1 MLFKHF
7 VEYSHK
13 VKEVSS
19 KKAKIDIIAQ
29 YLGKLEREEAEIGIS
44 FISGRIRQG
53 RLNLAWKGLSGLLNV
68 GPNLPVKSPSLKE
81 VDVVLS
87 RAQSVRGRSKVEAL
101 RPLFASLSANERKFL
116 VMLILGD
123 IQQGAGEGLVKK
135 ALVRFFD
142 AEDSAIEHAHM
153 LIPELGKLF
162 VHLLDKGK
170 VGLKNIGIS
179 IFKPVKPML
188 AQTAESVDDVLKEHG
203 NFALE
208 HKLDGVRI
216 QIHKSGTRVKIFSRH
231 LKEITMHFPELVDVA
246 KTIPVE
252 EFILDG
258 EAIGIDK
265 DGQQLPFQV
274 LAKRT
279 TRKRDINTVKKK
291 IRVIPQFFDVLY
303 TDGHDCMSM
312 SYKERS
318 KILSN
323 MIVKTHFLTQRAIP
337 HNRADAKTFF
347 EDALAKG
354 NEGIMVKLLD
364 SAYKAGKRGKLW
376 FKIKKAHTIDC
387 VILAAEWGH
396 GRRTG
401 WLSNLHLGVLDE
413 TNSKYL
419 MVGKTFKGLTDEM
432 MRWLTEHL
440 QNIKVHENTWAIYVK
455 PEIVV
460 EVAFNE
466 VQTSPKYDSR
476 IALRFA
482 RVKAIRHDKKPNE
495 INTILDLENLMR

>member
-1 MLFKHF
+1 MLFKHL
-7 VEYSHK
+7 VEYSRK
-13 VKEVSS
+13 IKEVSS
-19 KKAKIDIIAQ
+19 IKAKIDVITT
-29 YLGKLEREEAEIGIS
+29 YLSKLKREEAEVGVN

-53 RLNLAWKGLSGLLNV
+53 RLNLAWKGLSGLLNARLKR
-68 GPNLPVKSPSLKE
+68 PLKSPSLKE
-81 VDVVLS
+81 VDVFLS
-87 RAQSVRGRSKVEAL
+87 RTQSARGKSKIEVL
-101 RPLFASLSANERKFL
+101 RPLFASLSRNERKFL

-123 IQQGAGEGLVKK
+123 VQQGAGEGFVKK

-142 AEDSAIEHAHM
+142 VEDSALESASM
-153 LIPELGKLF
+153 LIPDIGKLF

-170 VGLKNIGIS
+170 AGLRNIGIH
-179 IFKPVKPML
+179 IFTPIKPML
-188 AQTAESVDDVLKEHG
+188 AQTAESVDDVFREYG
-203 NFALE
+203 DFALE

-216 QIHKSGTRVKIFSRH
+216 QVHKSSQVVKIFSRH
-231 LKEITMHFPELVDVA
+231 LKDITVHFPELVDVA
-246 KTIPVE
+246 KNIPVE
-252 EFILDG
+252 ECILDG
-258 EAIGIDK
+258 EAIGIAE
-265 DGQQLPFQV
+265 DGKPLPFQI

-279 TRKRDINTVKKK
+279 TRKKDIDTMKKK

-303 TDGHDCMSM
+303 KDGYDCMSQP
-312 SYKERS
+312 YKERS
-318 KILSN
+318 KILDDMVVNRS
-323 MIVKTHFLTQRAIP
+323 FLTHRVLP
-337 HNRADAKTFF
+337 HNRTEGRTFF
-347 EDALAKG
+347 EDALSKG

-413 TNSKYL
+413 TKSKYL

-440 QNIKVHENTWAIYVK
+440 QAIQVYKDTWTVYVK

-466 VQTSPKYDSR
+466 VQTSSRYDSR

-482 RVKAIRHDKKPNE
+482 RVKTIRHDKEPSE
-495 INTILDLENLMR
+495 INTISDVEMLTN